1 MLFELEDV
9 TATRGGR
16 VVFEHL
22 QAVIADGATGIVG
35 RSGIGKSTLLRL
47 LNRLAEPTCGT
58 VRYRGHDVRE
68 LDALALRREVGLM
81 PQLPQLFEGTVED
94 NVLYGPRL
102 AKRSADVAESLRR
115 AGLDPAFAPRSADAL
130 SVGEQQRVMLA
141 MRPSVLLLDE
151 PTSALDETTRAAIEA
166 TLRDLRD
173 RLGLSFVLVTHDRN
187 QATRLAGRVLVL
199 EYDGLREPAPSTSQ

>member
-1 MLFELEDV
+1 MDRVLFELEDV
-9 TATRGGR
+9 TAARAGR

-47 LNRLAEPTCGT
+47 LNRLAEPTSGT

-141 MRPSVLLLDE
+141 RALALRPL
-151 PTSALDETTRAAIEA
+151 RAAPRRAHIGA
-166 TLRDLRD
+166 RRDDEGGD
-173 RLGLSFVLVTHDRN
+173 RGDV
-187 QATRLAGRVLVL
+187 A
-199 EYDGLREPAPSTSQ
+199 